1 MALTTPGSKHIPF
14 RNSKL
19 TLILKE
25 SLGGNSKTTL
35 LCTGS
40 RQKRH
45 SEESIQTLYFASRA
59 KAIKNNCKSN
69 VQLGVKELQHL
80 VDNMK
85 KEILTLRGQLKKGGL
100 NFNPIL
106 DPKLLSIIKNNEWEM
121 DGEEVIGSVME
132 DNPRGKRA
140 SLIHLTEQEIVLK
153 YCELRAKY
161 DNLLETAGN
170 KIYQLSNQPKT
181 TEFDHN
187 LINDIKNETDE
198 KIQEILQEK
207 NSEIH
212 HINEQLESYKK
223 LLDSKDDDYNQKI
236 HELSKENL
244 IREEENTNIKSELSF
259 IRDALNAANAE
270 IEKLREKIN
279 KKKKKSAVLKEEN
292 KDVKCELE
300 NYINLNQELN
310 RRLTESETKNLES
323 KQKFDEINHKYGL
336 LQIEVENLSTLIKQK
351 GETEDFQKIKIKELQ
366 DQINNNIEQISNT
379 EKKYS
384 ELFNRFSELELKF
397 KSDTEALTSKDLY
410 NQTQI
415 EQLKNENENLNNIIK
430 DKISGQEIF
439 AEKEKILSAV
449 KSNLEKRIDE
459 LLSENEKI
467 KSENSELFSRFN
479 AEKSDLTLQIDNLN
493 REIKSKSGE
502 LENMQYELENVK
514 KISEEKLKSESQKIE
529 QLNSRMEATERQR
542 NELESAN
549 LMLTESEKKIS
560 QEKYLLEKELRE
572 KSNALEEQ
580 KELTLKYLNHNEK
593 LEKEIKELREALA
606 ESQNKNREDTE
617 NEKKYLAEMVS
628 LRNDLDFKA
637 KKISDAEKKVEEI
650 KQEKKVLQD
659 SNQKMSDVK
668 FYLLILNIENQ
679 TIRG

>member
-69 VQLGVKELQHL
+69 VQLGVKELQHI
-80 VDNMK
+80 VYNMK

-106 DPKLLSIIKNNEWEM
+106 DSKLLSIIKNDEWEL
-121 DGEEVIGSVME
+121 DGEEVIGSVIE
-132 DNPRGKRA
+132 ENPRGKRA
-140 SLIHLTEQEIVLK
+140 SLIHLTEQEIVMK

-181 TEFDHN
+181 NEFDHN
-187 LINDIKNETDE
+187 LINDIKNETDQ
-198 KIQEILQEK
+198 KLQEIVQEK
-207 NSEIH
+207 NDQIQN
-212 HINEQLESYKK
+212 INEQLESYKI

-236 HELSKENL
+236 QELSKENL

-259 IRDALNAANAE
+259 IRDALNAANSE

-279 KKKKKSAVLKEEN
+279 NKKKKSAVSKEEKKN
-292 KDVKCELE
+292 VKRELE

-310 RRLTESETKNLES
+310 RRLNESETKNLEF
-323 KQKFDEINHKYGL
+323 KQKFEEISHKYGL
-336 LQIEVENLSTLIKQK
+336 LQIEVENLSSLLKQK

-384 ELFNRFSELELKF
+384 DLFNRFSELEFKF

-415 EQLKNENENLNNIIK
+415 ELLKNENENLNNIIK

-439 AEKEKILSAV
+439 AEKEKILSTV
-449 KSNLEKRIDE
+449 KSNLEKRIEE
-459 LLSENEKI
+459 LLAENEKI
-467 KSENSELFSRFN
+467 KNDNSELFSRFN
-479 AEKSDLTLQIDNLN
+479 TEKSDLTLQIDNLN
-493 REIKSKSGE
+493 REIKSKAGE

-514 KISEEKLKSESQKIE
+514 KIFEEKLKSECQKVE
-529 QLNSRMEATERQR
+529 QLNSRMESTDRQR
-542 NELESAN
+542 NELESVN
-549 LMLTESEKKIS
+549 LILTESEKKFY
-560 QEKYLLEKELRE
+560 QEKILLEKELIE
-572 KSNALEEQ
+572 KSVALEEQ
-580 KELTLKYLNHNEK
+580 KELTLKYLSHNEK

-617 NEKKYLAEMVS
+617 NEKKYLAEIVS
-628 LRNDLDFKA
+628 IKNDLDFKA
-637 KKISDAEKKVEEI
+637 KKISDTDKKVEEI
-650 KQEKKVLQD
+650 KQEKKILQD

-668 FYLLILNIENQ
+668 FYFLIFKIENQ